1 MCDATYRT
9 GLHDNCGLKNF
20 QRAVSTGHEHSTL
33 NKTGF
38 ENQYVLDEKKFW
50 MKERVGGWRRLS
62 CRERPLLAGNN
73 LQQSHNQYRQ
83 QNSLFILC
91 YNLINLKKD

>member
-1 MCDATYRT
+1 MAREEGEERDRPLPASDAFYHACTGVSLKTNNILVMCDTTYRT

-38 ENQYVLDEKKFW
+38 ENQYVLDE
-50 MKERVGGWRRLS
+50 RTCRRLAEVS
-62 CRERPLLAGNN
+62 LYPIIFN
-73 LQQSHNQYRQ
+73 LP
-83 QNSLFILC
+83 
-91 YNLINLKKD
+91 

>member
-1 MCDATYRT
+1 MAREEGEERERALLASDAFYHACTGVSLKTNNILVMCDTTYRT

-38 ENQYVLDEKKFW
+38 ENQYVLDE
-50 MKERVGGWRRLS
+50 RTCRRLA
-62 CRERPLLAGNN
+62 EV
-73 LQQSHNQYRQ
+73 
-83 QNSLFILC
+83 SL
-91 YNLINLKKD
+91 

>member
-1 MCDATYRT
+1 MCDTTYRT

-38 ENQYVLDEKKFW
+38 ENQYVLDE
-50 MKERVGGWRRLS
+50 RTCRRLA
-62 CRERPLLAGNN
+62 EV
-73 LQQSHNQYRQ
+73 
-83 QNSLFILC
+83 SL
-91 YNLINLKKD
+91 